1 MKPSESV
8 TAFESFA
15 ATNGVVLS
23 TCLPREGI
31 AQMLAFYQAVSPM
44 GCDEPDGDMLL
55 FQWGTFDWGSGAQFE
70 LDITRQFIEQ
80 ELQDDDAIS
89 QLSLTFRFAPTP
101 ERKIL
106 GDGNR
111 WCGGPT
117 ELQEFR
123 AFTFSSPAFIAVAD
137 LQAVA
142 VEISH
147 SYV

>member
-1 MKPSESV
+1 MG
-8 TAFESFA
+8 F
-15 ATNGVVLS
+15 
-23 TCLPREGI
+23 
-31 AQMLAFYQAVSPM
+31 AQMFAFYQSVSPE
-44 GCDEPDGDMLL
+44 GCNEADGDMLL
-55 FQWGTFDWGSGAQFE
+55 FQWGTYDWGSGAQFE
-70 LDITRQFIEQ
+70 LNITRQFIEQ

-106 GDGNR
+106 GEGNR

-123 AFTFSSPAFIAVAD
+123 AFTFSSPAFTTVAEQ
-137 LQAVA
+137 QAVA

-147 SYV
+147 SHV